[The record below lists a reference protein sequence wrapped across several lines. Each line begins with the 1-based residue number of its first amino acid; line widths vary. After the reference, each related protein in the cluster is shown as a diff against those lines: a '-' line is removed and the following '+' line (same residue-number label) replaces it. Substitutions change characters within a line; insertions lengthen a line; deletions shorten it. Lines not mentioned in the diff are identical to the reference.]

1 MRPERFHY
9 EMNIAFEEWY
19 KTKSVNKFLK
29 LLREMERVWPK
40 WAIRD
45 GDSRSGEETY
55 GYKDQER
62 IKYDMFYISDRWN
75 CAFRLKWL
83 IDGIKNGKIC

>member
-1 MRPERFHY
+1 MRPERFCY
-9 EMNIAFEEWY
+9 EMNLAFDNWHE
-19 KTKSVNKFLK
+19 TKSILRFISLM
-29 LLREMERVWPK
+29 REMERVWKK
-40 WAIRD
+40 WSVRD